1 MEDYSDLIRRNG
13 KSPWLW
19 VVHKE
24 LKRGIIIRNRIT
36 SELFILD
43 TV

>member
-1 MEDYSDLIRRNG
+1 MTDYTELIKRNG
-13 KSPWLW
+13 KSPLLW
-19 VVHKE
+19 VLHKE

-36 SELFILD
+36 GELFILD